1 MLITE
6 CDVSIVGRNPA
17 WVTDWFIVELHLP
30 GEITIVGIGEDLS
43 RGEFAGFEVG
53 DVVAGEYA
61 VGCTE
66 VLDSSIDGAV
76 GACTA

>member
-1 MLITE
+1 MLITVS
-6 CDVSIVGRNPA
+6 DGSIVGRNPA

-30 GEITIVGIGEDLS
+30 GEVTIVRIGEDLS
-43 RGEFAGFEVG
+43 RGEFARFEIG
-53 DVVAGEYA
+53 DVVAAEYA

-76 GACTA
+76 GACAT